1 MLLTSICPPALL
13 YLGFSLTQILIDTVK
28 GLYNVAFFKFLV
40 MIIFTILLNA
50 LCGQGLGIISWFVV
64 MVPFVSMTFI
74 TTLLMFVFD
83 VQPDSGDSV
92 QYVYDKAPPS
102 KSSDKNPS
110 EDSDASNMAHEAHS
124 DAATAQGEH
133 DISSNLMVAESD
145 EPHADVMNHDGLP
158 SVATV

>member
-102 KSSDKNPS
+102 KSSDKKPS
-110 EDSDASNMAHEAHS
+110 EDSDSSNKAHEAHS
-124 DAATAQGEH
+124 DAATPESDH
-133 DISSNLMVAESD
+133 DMTSHLMDAESNAS
-145 EPHADVMNHDGLP
+145 HADMMNHDGHH
-158 SVATV
+158 SVASV

>member
-102 KSSDKNPS
+102 KSSDKKTS
-110 EDSDASNMAHEAHS
+110 KDSDASNKDHEAHS
-124 DAATAQGEH
+124 IVATPQGEH
-133 DISSNLMVAESD
+133 DMPSHLTDMQSNG
-145 EPHADVMNHDGLP
+145 PHADVMNHDGHH